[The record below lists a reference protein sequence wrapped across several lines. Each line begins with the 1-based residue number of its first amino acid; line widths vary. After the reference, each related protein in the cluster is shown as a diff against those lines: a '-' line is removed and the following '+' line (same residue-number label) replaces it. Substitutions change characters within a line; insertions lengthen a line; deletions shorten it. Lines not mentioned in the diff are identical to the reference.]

1 MAYAEIWNGSAGV
14 LNTPVLWI
22 NKYLQEQVA
31 DIFKSD
37 AGEDSATFPF
47 FPSTPSTIDDLTE
60 YFGRSTQGVAATWD
74 RLIKMNKKGFPHIK
88 CEQLL
93 YYFYATGENPI
104 EKMVM
109 IQESVL
115 RLMDRFDETAQEI
128 NDWCSNRVINIG
140 TTTNPNYIE
149 NQFYFHN
156 FKVYQLEETR
166 DIIDFGTAR
175 TYGGNKI
182 IIDFDYHQDKV
193 LTGHGWA
200 PEALPA
206 SGQGYEV
213 TTINGKAKRITV

>member
-1 MAYAEIWNGSAGV
+1 MANDSL

-22 NKYLQEQVA
+22 NKYLA
-31 DIFKSD
+31 DQIQILTNI
-37 AGEDSATFPF
+37 ETPF
-47 FPSTPSTIDDLTE
+47 FPSTPSTIDNLTE
-60 YFGRSTQGVAATWD
+60 SFPAGGVMATWD
-74 RLIKMNKKGFPHIK
+74 RLIKMNRKGFPHIK
-88 CEQLL
+88 CEQIL
-93 YYFYATGENPI
+93 YYFYATADNTVEN
-104 EKMVM
+104 MVK

-140 TTTNPNYIE
+140 TTSNPDYIE

-182 IIDFDYHQDKV
+182 IIDFDYHQDKA

-213 TTINGKAKRITV
+213 TTVNGKAKRITV